1 MTRTRALA
9 LTILLA
15 LGAGT
20 AQAQLG
26 TTADQPADG
35 ASAFNSG
42 KAPVPKKADSDPPVL
57 WGYFCVLVIV
67 GAVIG
72 TNLIPS
78 KRGHQD

>member
-9 LTILLA
+9 LTLMLA
-15 LGAGT
+15 LASS
-20 AQAQLG
+20 AHAQLG
-26 TTADQPADG
+26 TTADQPAEG
-35 ASAFNSG
+35 ATAFTNG
-42 KAPVPKKADSDPPVL
+42 KAPVPKKADSDPPTL